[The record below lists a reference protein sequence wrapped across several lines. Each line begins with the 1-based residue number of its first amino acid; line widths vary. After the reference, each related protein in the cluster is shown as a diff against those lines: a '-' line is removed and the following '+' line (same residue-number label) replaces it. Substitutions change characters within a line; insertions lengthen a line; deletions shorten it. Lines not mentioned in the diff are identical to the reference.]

1 MFGCNYEFWIIW
13 DIKFLFLENFE
24 KNKNNLICAE
34 FAEILGYLDTQ
45 ANCGEFRSLEGIHRS
60 SLFKVES

>member
-1 MFGCNYEFWIIW
+1 
-13 DIKFLFLENFE
+13 LENFE

>member
-1 MFGCNYEFWIIW
+1 M
-13 DIKFLFLENFE
+13 NFE
-24 KNKNNLICAE
+24 LFEILSFFFWKILKKNKNNLICAE